1 MPDAVTLTRP
11 LTFGVS
17 LPNRAVLF
25 GMPVDRLIETAE
37 QVEAAGVFDS
47 LWVGDNFL
55 SKPRLE
61 AVTTLAALATRTS
74 RLKLGTVCLA
84 SFPLRHPLSF
94 AIEWASLDV
103 ISHGRTILV
112 VCLGGSDS
120 MGPQFAAELRAM
132 GVRSNERIR
141 RMIEGVELL
150 RLFWGADPVNFH
162 GKIYQFED
170 INALPK
176 PAQDRVPIM
185 IASNPAWDGDPVV
198 EARALRRVARIADGW
213 QTDGLPVELFRQRWQ
228 QIRSYAEEYGRSDVV
243 TDASLHIM
251 VNINDNANAARRESI
266 EFLEHYYGQ
275 GVISE
280 EKLDSWL
287 AFGSPEAVQ
296 NKIATFIEAGCTT
309 PILRFTSLDQ
319 RGQLER
325 CAREVVPLLL
335 ERFGMAHHGQ

>member
-1 MPDAVTLTRP
+1 MTDRVPLTRP
-11 LTFGVS
+11 LSFGVS

-37 QVEAAGVFDS
+37 QVESAEVFDS

-61 AVTTLAALATRTS
+61 AVTTLSALAARTS

-141 RMIEGVELL
+141 RMTEGIELL
-150 RLFWGADPVNFH
+150 RQFWGPDPVTYS
-162 GKIYQFED
+162 GKIYQFE
-170 INALPK
+170 NVMALPK
-176 PAQDRVPIM
+176 PAQPRVPIM
-185 IASNPAWDGDPVV
+185 IASNPAWDGDAAT
-198 EARALRRVARIADGW
+198 EERALRRVARIADGW
-213 QTDGLPVELFRQRWQ
+213 QTDGLPVELFRHRWDQ
-228 QIRSYAEEYGRSDVV
+228 VRRFAEEYGRADEV
-243 TDASLHIM
+243 TDASLHVM
-251 VNINDNANAARRESI
+251 VNINDDADQAKRESI

-275 GVISE
+275 GVISD

-287 AFGSPEAVQ
+287 AYGSPEAVRA
-296 NKIATFIEAGCTT
+296 KIGEFIDAGCTT

-319 RGQLER
+319 QGQLER
-325 CAREVVPLLL
+325 CAREVVPNLL
-335 ERFGMAHHGQ
+335 RHYNF

>member
-1 MPDAVTLTRP
+1 MPSNTNLTRP
-11 LTFGVS
+11 LSFGVS

-25 GMPVDRLIETAE
+25 GMPVDRLFETAE

-61 AVTTLAALATRTS
+61 AVTTLAALAARTS

-120 MGPQFAAELRAM
+120 MGPKFAAELRAM
-132 GVRSNERIR
+132 GVSSSERIG
-141 RMIEGVELL
+141 RMTEGIGLL
-150 RLFWGADPVNFH
+150 RRFWGPEPVTYD
-162 GKIYQFED
+162 GDIYQFQD
-170 INALPK
+170 VDALPK
-176 PAQDRVPIM
+176 PVQARIPIM
-185 IASNPAWDGDPVV
+185 IASNPAWDGDPAV
-198 EARALRRVARIADGW
+198 EARALKRVARLADGW
-213 QTDGLPVELFRQRWQ
+213 QTDGLPIDLFRRRWS
-228 QIRSYAEEYGRSDVV
+228 QIRAYAQEYGRSDEV
-243 TDASLHIM
+243 TDASLHVM
-251 VNINDNANAARRESI
+251 VNINDDAGEAQRESI
-266 EFLEHYYGQ
+266 AFLEHYYGQ
-275 GVISE
+275 GVISD

-287 AFGSPEAVQ
+287 AFGSPDAVCD
-296 NKIATFIEAGCTT
+296 KIGAFIEAGCTT

-319 RGQLER
+319 RGQVDR
-325 CAREVVPLLL
+325 CAREVVPELL
-335 ERFGMAHHGQ
+335 RRYGG

>member
-1 MPDAVTLTRP
+1 MAERVQLTRP
-11 LTFGVS
+11 LSFGVS

-25 GMPVDRLIETAE
+25 GMPVDRLFETAE
-37 QVEAAGVFDS
+37 QVEATGVFDS

-61 AVTTLAALATRTS
+61 AVTTLAALAAHTS

-132 GVRSNERIR
+132 GVPSSERIR
-141 RMIEGVELL
+141 RMIEGIELL
-150 RLFWGADPVNFH
+150 RWFWGSNPVTYD
-162 GKIYQFED
+162 GRIYQFE
-170 INALPK
+170 NVVALPK
-176 PAQDRVPIM
+176 PAQSHVPIM
-185 IASNPAWDGDPVV
+185 IASNPAWGGDPVV
-198 EARALRRVARIADGW
+198 EERALRRVARLSDGW
-213 QTDGLPVELFRQRWQ
+213 QTDGLPVDLFRTRWAD
-228 QIRSYAEEYGRSDVV
+228 IRSYAAEYGRSDTV
-243 TDASLHIM
+243 TDASLHVM
-251 VNINDNANAARRESI
+251 VNINDDASEARRESI

-287 AFGSPEAVQ
+287 AYGSPSAVCD
-296 NKIATFIEAGCTT
+296 KIGAFVEAGCTT

-319 RGQLER
+319 HGQVDR
-325 CAREVVPLLL
+325 CAREVVPELL
-335 ERFGMAHHGQ
+335 RRYRP

>member
-1 MPDAVTLTRP
+1 MPSKTDLTRP
-11 LTFGVS
+11 LSFGVS

-25 GMPVDRLIETAE
+25 GMPVDRLFETAE

-61 AVTTLAALATRTS
+61 AVTTLSALAARTT

-132 GVRSNERIR
+132 GVPSSERVR
-141 RMIEGVELL
+141 RMTEGIDLL
-150 RLFWGADPVNFH
+150 RRFWGPDPVTYAGH
-162 GKIYQFED
+162 IYQFED
-170 INALPK
+170 VVALPK
-176 PAQDRVPIM
+176 PVQQRIPIM
-185 IASNPAWDGDPVV
+185 IASNPTWGGDQNV
-198 EARALRRVARIADGW
+198 EARGSKRVARIADGW
-213 QTDGLPVELFRQRWQ
+213 QTDGLPIDLFRERWRR
-228 QIRSYAEEYGRSDVV
+228 IRAYADEYGRADLV
-243 TDASLHIM
+243 TDASLHVM
-251 VNINDNANAARRESI
+251 VNINEDKDEARRESI

-275 GVISE
+275 GVISD

-287 AFGSPEAVQ
+287 ACGPPEAVCDQ
-296 NKIATFIEAGCTT
+296 IGAFIEAGCTT

-319 RGQLER
+319 RAQVDR
-325 CAREVVPLLL
+325 CAREVVPELL
-335 ERFGMAHHGQ
+335 RRYGH